1 MPPVPPFS
9 SAAAAEPAAIRSAM
23 EHRMREKVEKALE
36 KVRPYLRGDGGDVE
50 LVEITPDGIIRLR
63 LTGACK
69 NCPMAGQTM
78 SQGVERVIR
87 KEVPGARGVE
97 TVSY

>member
-1 MPPVPPFS
+1 
-9 SAAAAEPAAIRSAM
+9 M
-23 EHRMREKVEKALE
+23 EEKVEKALE
-36 KVRPYLRGDGGDVE
+36 KVRPYLHGDGGDVE
-50 LVEITPDGIIRLR
+50 LVEITSDGIVRLR

-87 KEVPGARGVE
+87 KEVPGVRGIE
-97 TVSY
+97 TVNS